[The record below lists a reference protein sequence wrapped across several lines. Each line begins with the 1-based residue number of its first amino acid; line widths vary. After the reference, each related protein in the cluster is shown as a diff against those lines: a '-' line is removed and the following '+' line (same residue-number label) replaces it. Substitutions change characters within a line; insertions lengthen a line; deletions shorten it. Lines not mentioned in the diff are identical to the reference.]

1 MAEAGNQFLGQFCSI
16 KEFWDKTMNYY
27 DRNNPN
33 YDNKLLFLFGMET
46 FMKNSL

>member
-1 MAEAGNQFLGQFCSI
+1 MAVAGNYFLGQFCSI

-33 YDNKLLFLFGMET
+33 
-46 FMKNSL
+46 